1 MSELWYIIKY
11 IDTVSDQEKRDNMPK
26 ESVDFRKEEII
37 NACEKLYET
46 STFKDITMKSI
57 GEETTFSRTSIYNY
71 FQTKEEIFLALLK
84 REYDKWIDTLNE
96 IYEQNSKLT
105 KENFAEKLANTI
117 EKRKKLLKLVSMNMY
132 EIEEN
137 SRLEELIEFKKS
149 YGLAVRTVKKCVDK
163 FLKDINEE
171 NKERFI
177 YLFFPFMYGIYPYT
191 ESTEKQIEAMKVAK
205 VPTKALS
212 IYEIAYNGILKLLS

>member
-1 MSELWYIIKY
+1 
-11 IDTVSDQEKRDNMPK
+11 MPK

-46 STFKDITMKSI
+46 NTFKDITMKSI

-71 FQTKEEIFLALLK
+71 FQTKEEIFLVLLK
-84 REYDKWIDTLNE
+84 REYDKWIDALNE

-105 KENFAEKLANTI
+105 KENFAEKLTHTI

-149 YGLAVRTVKKCVDK
+149 YGLAVKTVKKCVDK
-163 FLKDINEE
+163 FFKDINEE
-171 NKERFI
+171 EKERFI

-191 ESTEKQIEAMKVAK
+191 ELTEKQIEAMKVAK